1 MKRFVTIILLF
12 LMCFATS
19 AQTINQKGV
28 TYRYN
33 GKNKR
38 TPIGGVYIKAVT
50 ANNGEVSDESN
61 GTFT

>member
-1 MKRFVTIILLF
+1 MEGKAMKRIMLFISLLLALF
-12 LMCFATS
+12 INMPLQ

-50 ANNGEVSDESN
+50 ANNG
-61 GTFT
+61 